1 MNKDKSP
8 TEESINKGLCEPDYY
23 DGKCYARYTTKGQ
36 KIVREILG
44 IEEVEQ
50 TTLDNVIEFKK

>member
-1 MNKDKSP
+1 MK
-8 TEESINKGLCEPDYY
+8 TELI
-23 DGKCYARYTTKGQ
+23 

-50 TTLDNVIEFKK
+50 TTLDNVINFKK

>member
-1 MNKDKSP
+1 MK
-8 TEESINKGLCEPDYY
+8 TELI
-23 DGKCYARYTTKGQ
+23 